1 MPRPTRKPKR
11 FNSSTTK
18 NNSTDAPVIS
28 TPLHSKQ
35 STTNPP
41 PLASPELSPIQ
52 RENEFTIYDDENK
65 SIIPEQDHFGFGR
78 VKGVKKTFVPIQI
91 DSDDAD
97 DDFNDENHADDVSV
111 KDEDDDEDIYGE
123 PYVPPATTEAKGP
136 SKNDDSSPLRP
147 TPKKKPISKLRTSQL
162 LPLLPSRRKRQPPRP
177 QKKQSSHDCSD
188 AEPDVPV
195 KSKSVKK
202 RRVADKENDEPEGEI
217 DSEEE
222 RKIEERRKIVKKKFA
237 EVDNW
242 EMAFETVDL
251 SFSSQ

>member
-11 FNSSTTK
+11 FNPSNAES
-18 NNSTDAPVIS
+18 NPNDAPAIS
-28 TPLHSKQ
+28 TPLHPKQ

-52 RENEFTIYDDENK
+52 RDDEFTIYADENK
-65 SIIPEQDHFGFGR
+65 STIPEQDHFGFGR

-97 DDFNDENHADDVSV
+97 DDLDDENDVDDGSV

-123 PYVPPATTEAKGP
+123 PYVAPTPTEAEEP
-136 SKNDDSSPLRP
+136 SKREDSSPVRP
-147 TPKKKPISKLRTSQL
+147 TPKKKSISRLRTSQL
-162 LPLLPSRRKRQPPRP
+162 LPLLPTRRKRQPQRS
-177 QKKQSSHDCSD
+177 QKKQPSPDCSD
-188 AEPDVPV
+188 AELDVPI
-195 KSKSVKK
+195 KSKSAKK
-202 RRVADKENDEPEGEI
+202 RRVADKENEGPEEI

-222 RKIEERRKIVKKKFA
+222 RQIEERRKIVKKFA

>member
-11 FNSSTTK
+11 FNPSNTQS
-18 NNSTDAPVIS
+18 NSADAPVIS

-52 RENEFTIYDDENK
+52 RENEFTIYADENK
-65 SIIPEQDHFGFGR
+65 STIPEQDHFGFGR
-78 VKGVKKTFVPIQI
+78 VKGVKKTFVPAQI

-97 DDFNDENHADDVSV
+97 DDDKLEDDVSV

-123 PYVPPATTEAKGP
+123 PYVPPITTEAKE
-136 SKNDDSSPLRP
+136 SFKREDSSPLHP
-147 TPKKKPISKLRTSQL
+147 TPKKKSVSKLRTSQL
-162 LPLLPSRRKRQPPRP
+162 LPLLPTRRKRQPPRP
-177 QKKQSSHDCSD
+177 QKKQPSLNTPD
-188 AEPDVPV
+188 AEPDVTG

-202 RRVADKENDEPEGEI
+202 RRVADKENDELEEEI

-222 RKIEERRKIVKKKFA
+222 RQIEERRSIVKKKFA

>member
-11 FNSSTTK
+11 FNPSNTQS
-18 NNSTDAPVIS
+18 NLADAPVIS

-35 STTNPP
+35 STTNPQ

-52 RENEFTIYDDENK
+52 RENEFTIYADENK
-65 SIIPEQDHFGFGR
+65 STIPEQDHFGFGR
-78 VKGVKKTFVPIQI
+78 VKGVKKAFVPIQI

-97 DDFNDENHADDVSV
+97 DDDVSL

-123 PYVPPATTEAKGP
+123 PYVPPTTTEAEEP
-136 SKNDDSSPLRP
+136 SKREDSSPLRP
-147 TPKKKPISKLRTSQL
+147 TPKKKSVSKLRTSQL
-162 LPLLPSRRKRQPPRP
+162 LPLLPTRRKRQPPRP
-177 QKKQSSHDCSD
+177 QKKQPSLNTSD
-188 AEPDVPV
+188 NKPDVPG
-195 KSKSVKK
+195 KSKSVNK
-202 RRVADKENDEPEGEI
+202 RRVVMDKENDELEEEI

-222 RKIEERRKIVKKKFA
+222 RQIEERRSIVKKKFA

>member
-11 FNSSTTK
+11 FNPSNAES
-18 NNSTDAPVIS
+18 NPSDAPVIS
-28 TPLHSKQ
+28 TPLHPKQ

-52 RENEFTIYDDENK
+52 RDNEFTIYGDENK
-65 SIIPEQDHFGFGR
+65 STIPEQDHFGFGR

-97 DDFNDENHADDVSV
+97 DDLDDENDVEDGSV

-123 PYVPPATTEAKGP
+123 PYVAPTPTEAEES
-136 SKNDDSSPLRP
+136 SKQEDSSPVLP
-147 TPKKKPISKLRTSQL
+147 TPKKKSISRLRTSQL
-162 LPLLPSRRKRQPPRP
+162 LPLLPTRRKRQPPRP
-177 QKKQSSHDCSD
+177 QKKQPPHDCSD
-188 AEPDVPV
+188 TELDVPI

-202 RRVADKENDEPEGEI
+202 RRVVDKENEGPEEI

-222 RKIEERRKIVKKKFA
+222 RQIEERRKIVKKFA

>member
-11 FNSSTTK
+11 FNRSNTES
-18 NNSTDAPVIS
+18 NPTDAPVIS

-52 RENEFTIYDDENK
+52 RENEFTIYVDENK
-65 SIIPEQDHFGFGR
+65 STIPEQDHFGFGR
-78 VKGVKKTFVPIQI
+78 VKGVKKTFVSIQI
-91 DSDDAD
+91 DSDDGD
-97 DDFNDENHADDVSV
+97 DGGDEHLEDDLSV
-111 KDEDDDEDIYGE
+111 KEEDDDEDIYGE
-123 PYVPPATTEAKGP
+123 PYIPPTTTEAVEP
-136 SKNDDSSPLRP
+136 SKYEDSSPVRP
-147 TPKKKPISKLRTSQL
+147 TPKKKSISKLRTSQL
-162 LPLLPSRRKRQPPRP
+162 LPLLPTRRKRQPPRP
-177 QKKQSSHDCSD
+177 QKKQSSHDSSG
-188 AEPDVPV
+188 AELDVPI

-202 RRVADKENDEPEGEI
+202 RRVADKENDGPEEEI

-222 RKIEERRKIVKKKFA
+222 RQIEERRKIVKKKFA